1 MDKNDVKNF
10 LAEFKANMSAFGII
24 YANRDKNTQT
34 LADLEITPKFRD
46 DVMSKLKIEDYCQ
59 GPLTNDQYG
68 TSPMW
73 VFGVIVKKQE
83 VYIKITILPT
93 KSFCISFHIAEHP
106 LEHPFK
112 NI

>member
-1 MDKNDVKNF
+1 MGKSDVKSF
-10 LAEFKANMSAFGII
+10 LAEFKANMNAFGII
-24 YANRDKNTQT
+24 YANRDKNIQT
-34 LADLEITPKFRD
+34 LADLEITAKFRD
-46 DVMSKLKIEDYCQ
+46 NILSNLAIENYCQ

-68 TSPMW
+68 INLMW

-93 KSFCISFHIAEHP
+93 KSFCISFHISEYS
-106 LEHPFK
+106 LEYPFK